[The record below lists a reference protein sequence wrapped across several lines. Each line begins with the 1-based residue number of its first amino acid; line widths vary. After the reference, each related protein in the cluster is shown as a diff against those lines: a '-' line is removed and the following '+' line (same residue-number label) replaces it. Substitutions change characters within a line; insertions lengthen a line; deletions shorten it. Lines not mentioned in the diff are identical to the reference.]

1 MCELRRCQQCAGGEE
16 YAREEELQ
24 RQASVPGSRPSL
36 GPLPPASP
44 MALTDKHCT
53 QVLAAGSLDD
63 LRNPG
68 GMSAAFAPGLWTQWA
83 RGQAGAITGALPLP
97 HHLLAICPRKPSFP
111 PCHCCRACSE
121 RHWTPGWTL
130 LCSAFSHRLSAAAA
144 GPTSSSRKAGL
155 HLSAACRAW
164 HIKGP
169 VRGFSEGRRSGVG
182 SGLILNQS
190 NMRSLLTSCVSME
203 TAVLILTPIFGVW
216 FLFQDPY

>member
-1 MCELRRCQQCAGGEE
+1 MPGRRNCRDRPPSQGVAPVLVLCHQLLPWHRWTSTAPRFWQPVPWTTCAILGWDVCCVCSW
-16 YAREEELQ
+16 AMD
-24 RQASVPGSRPSL
+24 SV
-36 GPLPPASP
+36 
-44 MALTDKHCT
+44 
-53 QVLAAGSLDD
+53 
-63 LRNPG
+63 
-68 GMSAAFAPGLWTQWA
+68 WA

-111 PCHCCRACSE
+111 LCHCCRACSE

-130 LCSAFSHRLSAAAA
+130 LCSAFSHCLSAAAA

-155 HLSAACRAW
+155 RLSAACRAW

-190 NMRSLLTSCVSME
+190 NMRSLLTSCVLME
-203 TAVLILTPIFGVW
+203 TALLILTPIFEVW